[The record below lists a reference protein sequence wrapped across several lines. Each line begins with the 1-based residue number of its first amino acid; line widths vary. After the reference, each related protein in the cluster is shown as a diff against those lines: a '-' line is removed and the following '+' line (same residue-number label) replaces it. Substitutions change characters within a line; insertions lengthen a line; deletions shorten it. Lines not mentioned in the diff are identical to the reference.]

1 SERVTYDR
9 PKSPRSS
16 PPAQSAYCTGYGRSR
31 PNSARVAAMASGVAC
46 TPSATRAG
54 SPGRIAMKAN
64 TTTDAST
71 RLRANTKVRLISW
84 SSTVASPS
92 GTADGRQ
99 VERFADAVLRQPGD
113 IGSRDDQV

>member
-1 SERVTYDR
+1 
-9 PKSPRSS
+9 
-16 PPAQSAYCTGYGRSR
+16 
-31 PNSARVAAMASGVAC
+31 
-46 TPSATRAG
+46 
-54 SPGRIAMKAN
+54 N

-113 IGSRDDQV
+113 IGSRDDQVGLQEQPVCRGILGQQPGRLPHQLHLLLGSSRIGLVDQIAEFLAVVPEVVVGVGEDADVA